1 MTTMFERILEIPQQ
15 LRWGAGLAA
24 PAPPTGRPVVLLGM
38 GGSGMAAAVAA
49 LEAEGSGSVVT
60 THRSYGL
67 PAWAGPAGALIV
79 AVSYSGNTEET
90 LSGVEEALEL
100 RLPVVAVTSG
110 GTLATIAANEAFP
123 HVEVPG
129 GLQPRAALGYQA
141 AATVA
146 ALAGDGY
153 IEQPTAV
160 LEEAADVVTDLL
172 GAGDGP
178 GAALG
183 RDLAAATQG
192 RIPIVY
198 GGHPVAALAAYRFK
212 TQINE
217 NAKRPAWW
225 GEVPEMN
232 HNELQGWAEAGALR
246 DCTGVIYLRDRYD
259 HARIAR
265 RLDLMEV
272 VLRDQAERLGTVIS
286 EGTSAVAR
294 FFSLCVVGDVMSVEM
309 ARRDGVDP
317 TPVVELEG
325 FKTQLGKEPT

>member
-1 MTTMFERILEIPQQ
+1 MTTMFDRILEIPAQ
-15 LRWGAGLAA
+15 LRWGTSLTA
-24 PAPPTGRPVVLLGM
+24 PEPATGRPAVLLGM

-49 LEAEGSGSVVT
+49 LEAEGSGSVVA

-67 PAWAGPAGALIV
+67 PPWAGPAGALVV

-110 GTLATIAANEAFP
+110 GTLATIAANEGFP

-141 AATVA
+141 AATIV
-146 ALAGDGY
+146 ALAGGGY
-153 IEQPTAV
+153 VEHPAAV
-160 LEEAADVVTDLL
+160 LEEAAEVVADLL
-172 GAGDGP
+172 GDGE
-178 GAALG
+178 GAAVALG
-183 RDLAAATQG
+183 RDLAQAAEG

-217 NAKRPAWW
+217 NAKRPAWSA
-225 GEVPEMN
+225 EVPEMN
-232 HNELQGWAEAGALR
+232 HNELQGWAEASTLR

-259 HARIAR
+259 HPRIAR

-317 TPVVELEG
+317 TPVVELED

>member
-1 MTTMFERILEIPQQ
+1 MTTMFDRILEIPAQ
-15 LRWGAGLAA
+15 LRWGTSLTA
-24 PAPPTGRPVVLLGM
+24 PEPATGRPAVLLGM

-49 LEAEGSGSVVT
+49 LEAEGSGSVVA

-67 PAWAGPAGALIV
+67 PPWAGPAGALVV

-110 GTLATIAANEAFP
+110 GTLATIAANEGFP

-141 AATVA
+141 AATIV
-146 ALAGDGY
+146 ALAGGGY
-153 IEQPTAV
+153 VEHPAAV
-160 LEEAADVVTDLL
+160 LEEAAE
-172 GAGDGP
+172 
-178 GAALG
+178 
-183 RDLAAATQG
+183 G

-217 NAKRPAWW
+217 NAKRPAWSA
-225 GEVPEMN
+225 EVPEMN
-232 HNELQGWAEAGALR
+232 HNELQGWAEAATLR

-259 HARIAR
+259 HPRIAR

-317 TPVVELEG
+317 TPVVELED